1 MLFNGH
7 DESQAIETGK
17 ERDIEIAERDRK
29 DEHFTTLLTYLLADV
44 VLAAAV
50 AVVVMVII
58 FYFVCGQKRLP

>member
-17 ERDIEIAERDRK
+17 ERDREIAERDRK

-50 AVVVMVII
+50 VVMVII